1 MFVGMIENYIAVLN
15 RGGVP
20 NIATAYD
27 YYFIFSWEDI
37 VEKECIHGYE

>member
-1 MFVGMIENYIAVLN
+1 LNVLN

-20 NIATAYD
+20 NIATA
-27 YYFIFSWEDI
+27 WEFI